1 LSKWRAFYENKFKS
15 NQMYARVMGD
25 WYKSSGPKRQYNTI
39 KDYKK
44 VTSHSN
50 KVSEGKQVS
59 TEV

>member
-1 LSKWRAFYENKFKS
+1 
-15 NQMYARVMGD
+15 MYARVMGD